1 MPKPRRHILTI
12 IAPGILVAATG
23 GPSAEIATVV
33 GGAFTGAKLGVA
45 ILWVVLLGAFLKFVL
60 TEGLARYQLATG
72 QTLLDGAIQH
82 LGPVVRF
89 IFLIYLLTW
98 SVFVGAALMSATG
111 VAAHAMWPV
120 FNGRALGPYQD
131 AALAKIFFGA
141 AHSAV
146 GVALVLLGGFKLFEK
161 IMSVCIAVMFIT
173 VIVTAVMLTT
183 DWPAVATGLVVPRIS
198 DLTIKSLSWTV
209 ALMGGVGGTLTV
221 LCYGYWIREKN
232 RTTPADLNTC
242 RIDLAVGYIFTAL
255 FGIAM
260 VIIGFHAFR
269 DDPAAADTR
278 SAKLIAILADQL
290 QTTSLGKTG
299 RWVFLI
305 GAWGAL
311 FSSLL
316 GVWQSV
322 PYVFADF
329 INQFRARRDPA
340 SDVAAPVDPRS
351 RAYRAYLFAI
361 AIVPMVGLFISF
373 KDVQKY
379 YAVFGACF
387 MPMLAVALL
396 LLNGRAKWID
406 PRYRNRPLTI
416 AVLALTI
423 LLFIA
428 VVAATIRSKFFT

>member
-23 GPSAEIATVV
+23 VGAGDLAT
-33 GGAFTGAKLGVA
+33 GAFTGAKLGVA

-111 VAAHAMWPV
+111 VAAHAMFPV

-131 AALAKIFFGA
+131 ADLAKIIFGA

-173 VIVTAVMLTT
+173 VIVTAAMLTN
-183 DWPAVATGLVVPRIS
+183 DWPAVATGLVVPRIP

-221 LCYGYWIREKN
+221 LCYGYWIREKS

-242 RIDLAVGYIFTAL
+242 RIDLAVGYVFTAL
-255 FGIAM
+255 FGVAM
-260 VIIGFHAFR
+260 VIIGSR
-269 DDPAAADTR
+269 VTAAGKGANLVVD
-278 SAKLIAILADQL
+278 LADQL

-340 SDVAAPVDPRS
+340 SDAAAPVDPRN

-361 AIVPMVGLFISF
+361 AIVPMIGLFISF

-428 VVAATIRSKFFT
+428 AVAATIQLKFLA